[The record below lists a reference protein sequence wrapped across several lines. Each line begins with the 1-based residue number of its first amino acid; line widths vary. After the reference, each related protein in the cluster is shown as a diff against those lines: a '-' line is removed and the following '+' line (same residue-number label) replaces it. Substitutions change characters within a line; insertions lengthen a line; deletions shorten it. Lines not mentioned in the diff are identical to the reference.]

1 MAKLIISQEKVD
13 ETHRPV
19 ERMILVG
26 RINFKS
32 ITRRKIILTKQNKC
46 SKIRIRNGVLFFVH
60 QKKETM
66 KTFYQIL
73 VNSVISNVTNMT
85 VWFALIFFIYLETKS
100 VTATSIVSGI
110 YLVLVAVLGIWF
122 GSLVDHN
129 KKKNVMILS
138 GVISLIIYV
147 IGFIVY
153 LTTPAE
159 VWKDATNITLWIF
172 IPLLLI
178 GVIAGNIRGIA
189 VPTLVTILIPED
201 ERAKANGLTGTAFG
215 IAFLICSAISGIL
228 VGWGGMFY
236 VLILGIVMMILS
248 VLHLWFLEIPEKEI
262 IHLEQKP
269 KVDLRGTYAV
279 VASIPGLLAL
289 IVFSTINNFLGGVY
303 MGLMDAYG
311 LSMVSVETWG
321 LLFAVISTGFI
332 VGGLYISKYGLGKNP
347 LVAMFIANMIIWVDS
362 ALFTIQPSIV
372 LLAIGM
378 FIYISVVPFIEA
390 AEQTILQKVVPHER
404 QGRVFGFAQ
413 SVEQS
418 ASPLTTLLIGPIAET
433 FFIPFMT
440 TGAGVG
446 LIGNWFGTGTA
457 RGIALV
463 FTVTGIIGLI
473 LTAYAMNTKYY
484 KLLSDRYMNGA
495 NEPLPEGE
503 LA

>member
-1 MAKLIISQEKVD
+1 
-13 ETHRPV
+13 
-19 ERMILVG
+19 
-26 RINFKS
+26 
-32 ITRRKIILTKQNKC
+32 
-46 SKIRIRNGVLFFVH
+46 
-60 QKKETM
+60 M

-73 VNSVISNVTNMT
+73 VNTVLANVTNMT
-85 VWFALIFFIYLETKS
+85 VWFAMIFFIYLETKS

-110 YLVLVAVLGIWF
+110 YLVMTASLGIWF

-138 GVISLIIYV
+138 GVISLMIYV
-147 IGFIVY
+147 IGFVIY
-153 LTTPAE
+153 LSVPAE
-159 VWKDATNITLWIF
+159 TWKEPTSVTLWILNV
-172 IPLLLI
+172 LLLV

-189 VPTLVTILIPED
+189 VPTLVTILIPEE

-228 VGWGGMFY
+228 VGMGGMFY

-248 VLHLWFLEIPEKEI
+248 ILHLWFLVIPEKEI
-262 IHLEQKP
+262 VHLEHQP
-269 KVDLRGTYAV
+269 KVDLRGTFAV
-279 VASIPGLLAL
+279 VAAIPGLMAL
-289 IVFSTINNFLGGVY
+289 ILFSTINNFLGGTF

-311 LSMVSVETWG
+311 LSLVSVETWG
-321 LLFAVISTGFI
+321 LLFAVISCGFI
-332 VGGLYISKYGLGKNP
+332 VGGLFISKYGLGKNP
-347 LVAMFIANMIIWVDS
+347 LVAMFAANIIIWIIS
-362 ALFTIQPSIV
+362 AVFTIQPSII
-372 LLAIGM
+372 LLSVGM

-390 AEQTILQKVVPHER
+390 AEQTILQKVVPQER

-418 ASPLTTLLIGPIAET
+418 ASPLTTFLIGPIAET

-446 LIGNWFGTGTA
+446 LIGSWFGTGPA

-463 FTVTGIIGLI
+463 FVVTGIIGLI
-473 LTAYAMNTKYY
+473 LTIIAMNTKYY
-484 KLLSDRYMNGA
+484 KLLSDRYMKDVP
-495 NEPLPEGE
+495 ETLPEGE

>member
-1 MAKLIISQEKVD
+1 V
-13 ETHRPV
+13 
-19 ERMILVG
+19 
-26 RINFKS
+26 
-32 ITRRKIILTKQNKC
+32 
-46 SKIRIRNGVLFFVH
+46 
-60 QKKETM
+60 

-73 VNSVISNVTNMT
+73 ANTVLANVTNMT
-85 VWFALIFFIYLETKS
+85 VWFAMIFFIYLETKS

-110 YLVLVAVLGIWF
+110 YLVMTASLGIWF

-138 GVISLIIYV
+138 GVISLLIYI
-147 IGFIVY
+147 IGFAIY
-153 LTTPAE
+153 LSTPAE
-159 VWKDATNITLWIF
+159 TWKDPTSVTLWILNV
-172 IPLLLI
+172 LLLV

-201 ERAKANGLTGTAFG
+201 GRAKANGLTGTAFG

-228 VGWGGMFY
+228 VGMGGMFY

-248 VLHLWFLEIPEKEI
+248 ILHLWFLVISEKEI
-262 IHLEQKP
+262 VHLEHQP
-269 KVDLRGTYAV
+269 KVDLRGTFAV
-279 VASIPGLLAL
+279 VAAIPGLMAL
-289 IVFSTINNFLGGVY
+289 ILFSTINNFLGGTF

-311 LSMVSVETWG
+311 LSLVSVEVWG
-321 LLFAVISTGFI
+321 LLFAVISCGFI
-332 VGGLYISKYGLGKNP
+332 IGGMFISKYGLGKNP
-347 LVAMFIANMIIWVDS
+347 LFAMFAANIVIWIIS

-372 LLAIGM
+372 LLSVGM

-390 AEQTILQKVVPHER
+390 AEQTILQKVVPQER

-418 ASPLTTLLIGPIAET
+418 ASPLTTFLIGPIAET

-446 LIGNWFGTGTA
+446 LIGSWFGTGPA

-463 FTVTGIIGLI
+463 FVVTGIIGLI
-473 LTAYAMNTKYY
+473 LTIIAMKSKYY
-484 KLLSDRYMNGA
+484 KLLSDRYMNDVS
-495 NEPLPEGE
+495 ETLPEGE